1 MKKSILFIAAILL
14 SVHCMAQEQL
24 SFPFQGGKEGMD
36 KFFNDSLTVSQEII
50 QKKAIGTAVF
60 KFNDIWI
67 IPDREKTHDFIIT
80 FAFSF
85 NAPATDSADLQK
97 TVYDNYRTRKPITST
112 NQVPLNEATLLPNVV
127 VNYDVAQ

>member
-14 SVHCMAQEQL
+14 SVHCMAHEQL

-60 KFNDIWI
+60 KFTANEKGVISKIIVYYADDAILAPTIIDALKKSNHKWI

-97 TVYDNYRTRKPITST
+97 
-112 NQVPLNEATLLPNVV
+112 
-127 VNYDVAQ
+127 